1 MTSPAD
7 AAREDL
13 RPFLVR
19 TVIVVGVVL
28 SAIVLV
34 GGLILLADIALLTF
48 GAILVA
54 TTLRHGGAWVARWTP
69 LSPFWGFVTL
79 TATILLAAMLL
90 GVFAGPAIV
99 TQAQEFAPEFMEQ
112 VGHLRA
118 RVEQVHWAR
127 PIVQKL
133 ATGDIEASRILSGG
147 FVSSAIGSLFSTANG
162 ILIAILVVFGAGVF
176 MGFDPQAYREPVVR
190 LFPPNRR
197 DRIRETLDDT
207 GQVLARWFVGR
218 LMTMIFNGGVVA
230 LTLWYLG
237 VPMPWLLGLITGIFT
252 FVPMLGSWLAIV
264 PAVIFAAPQGIDAM
278 ITIVVAYTITQ
289 QIENLVVEPLV
300 MQQAI
305 KMPPAYVL
313 LSQLALGALT
323 GAAGV
328 AFAVPLLAAVTVIVR
343 RLYVEDILGELRADD
358 AVERTQDGEPRRSHD
373 ERSSESSAAKEADE
387 A

>member
-1 MTSPAD
+1 MASPAD

-28 SAIVLV
+28 AAIVLV

-54 TTLRHGGAWVARWTP
+54 TTLRHGGAWIARWTP
-69 LSPFWGFVTL
+69 LSPFWGFVAL
-79 TATILLAAMLL
+79 TATILAAVVLL

-99 TQAQEFAPEFMEQ
+99 KQAQEFIPQFLDQ
-112 VGHLRA
+112 VGQLRS
-118 RVEQVHWAR
+118 RLEEVTWAK

-133 ATGDIEASRILSGG
+133 ASGNIEATRILSGG
-147 FVSSAIGSLFSTANG
+147 FVSGAIGSLFSTANG
-162 ILIAILVVFGAGVF
+162 LLIAILVVFGAGVF
-176 MGFDPQAYREPVVR
+176 MGFDPQAYREPAVR

-197 DRIRETLDDT
+197 DRIRQTLDDT
-207 GQVLARWFVGR
+207 GQVLARWFLGR
-218 LMTMIFNGGVVA
+218 LATMIFNGGVVA
-230 LTLWYLG
+230 LTLWYLE

-264 PAVIFAAPQGIDAM
+264 PAVIFAAPQGLDAM

-289 QIENLVVEPLV
+289 QIENLIVEPLV

-323 GAAGV
+323 GAVGV

-343 RLYVEDILGELRADD
+343 RLYVEDILGD
-358 AVERTQDGEPRRSHD
+358 TH
-373 ERSSESSAAKEADE
+373 ADE
-387 A
+387 ADDEAGPGRVSRRPPDLGG

>member
-1 MTSPAD
+1 
-7 AAREDL
+7 
-13 RPFLVR
+13 
-19 TVIVVGVVL
+19 
-28 SAIVLV
+28 
-34 GGLILLADIALLTF
+34 
-48 GAILVA
+48 
-54 TTLRHGGAWVARWTP
+54 
-69 LSPFWGFVTL
+69 
-79 TATILLAAMLL
+79 
-90 GVFAGPAIV
+90 
-99 TQAQEFAPEFMEQ
+99 
-112 VGHLRA
+112 
-118 RVEQVHWAR
+118 
-127 PIVQKL
+127 
-133 ATGDIEASRILSGG
+133 
-147 FVSSAIGSLFSTANG
+147 
-162 ILIAILVVFGAGVF
+162 
-176 MGFDPQAYREPVVR
+176 
-190 LFPPNRR
+190 
-197 DRIRETLDDT
+197 
-207 GQVLARWFVGR
+207 
-218 LMTMIFNGGVVA
+218 MTMIFNGGVVA

-343 RLYVEDILGELRADD
+343 RLYVEDILGESRADGAD
-358 AVERTQDGEPRRSHD
+358 ERTPGGEPRRWHD
-373 ERSSESSAAKEADE
+373 ERSNESSAAKEADE